1 MPGVKEARVASSEII
16 EGLRTCELFAL
27 LDEEEM
33 QTLTTSLP
41 TAGETEAYQAGDHI
55 FEQGGHS
62 ARLYIIVDGQVLL
75 QRSVNIGDKKAMW
88 PLGLLG
94 KGRAMGW
101 SALLYGPRYVTA
113 SAICQKPTRVISI
126 DGSSLRSVLEEQP
139 GIGFKVMDR
148 LACMLGER
156 LRTAY
161 NTMEAHL

>member
-1 MPGVKEARVASSEII
+1 MVSSEII
-16 EGLRTCELFAL
+16 EGLRTSELFAL
-27 LDEEEM
+27 LNQEEIQM
-33 QTLTTSLP
+33 LTASLA
-41 TAGETEAYQAGDHI
+41 TECEIEAYETGETI

-62 ARLYIIVDGQVLL
+62 AKLYIIIEGQVLL
-75 QRSVNIGDKKAMW
+75 ERSLNIGDKTSRW

-126 DGSSLRSVLEEQP
+126 EGTSLRSVLEKEP
-139 GIGFKVMDR
+139 GVGFRVMDR
-148 LACMLGER
+148 LACMLGDR
-156 LRTAY
+156 LRAAY

>member
-1 MPGVKEARVASSEII
+1 VVLSETI
-16 EGLRTCELFAL
+16 EGLRSCELFAL
-27 LDEEEM
+27 LNQEEIQM
-33 QTLTTSLP
+33 LTTSLA
-41 TAGETEAYQAGDHI
+41 TACEIETYQAGDHI
-55 FEQGGHS
+55 SEQGGYS
-62 ARLYIIVDGQVLL
+62 AKLYIIADGQVLL
-75 QRSVNIGDKKAMW
+75 QRSVNIGDRTAMW

-101 SALLYGPRYVTA
+101 SSLLYGPRYLTA

-126 DGSSLRSVLEEQP
+126 EGTSLRSVLEKQP
-139 GIGFKVMDR
+139 AIGFRVMDR

>member
-1 MPGVKEARVASSEII
+1 MLSSEIT

-27 LDEEEM
+27 LNEEEI
-33 QTLTTSLP
+33 QTLATSL
-41 TAGETEAYQAGDHI
+41 ANVCEVEAYQAGDCI
-55 FEQGGHS
+55 FEQGEHS
-62 ARLYIIVDGQVLL
+62 ARLYIITDGQVLL
-75 QRSVNIGDKKAMW
+75 QRSRNIGDRTAMW

-126 DGSSLRSVLEEQP
+126 EGTNLRSVLEKQP
-139 GIGFKVMDR
+139 EVGFRVMDR

-156 LRTAY
+156 LRAAY
-161 NTMEAHL
+161 NTLEAHL

>member
-1 MPGVKEARVASSEII
+1 MVPSEII

-27 LDEEEM
+27 LNEEEM
-33 QTLTTSLP
+33 QRLTTSLP
-41 TAGETEAYQAGDHI
+41 TACEAESYQAGDHI

-75 QRSVNIGDKKAMW
+75 QRSVNIGDKEAMW

-101 SALLYGPRYVTA
+101 SALLYGPRYLTA
-113 SAICQKPTRVISI
+113 SAICRRPTRVISI
-126 DGSSLRSVLEEQP
+126 EGTSLRSVLEKQP
-139 GIGFKVMDR
+139 GVGFKVMDR

-161 NTMEAHL
+161 NTLEAHL

>member
-1 MPGVKEARVASSEII
+1 MKEARLVSSEII

-27 LDEEEM
+27 LNEKEIQILTGSLANACAAEE
-33 QTLTTSLP
+33 
-41 TAGETEAYQAGDHI
+41 YKAGDHI
-55 FEQGGHS
+55 FEQGEHS
-62 ARLYIIVDGQVLL
+62 ARLYIIADGQVLL
-75 QRSVNIGDKKAMW
+75 QRSRNIGERTAMW

-113 SAICQKPTRVISI
+113 SAICQKPTRVVSI
-126 DGSSLRSVLEEQP
+126 EGSSLRLVLEEQP

-148 LACMLGER
+148 LACMLGDR
-156 LRTAY
+156 LRAAY